1 MTRTLLFDAMTT
13 IKQKAL
19 RIRAWMRTYER
30 YVVPIALVS
39 GFVIDTQVFT
49 RVDVLWNDL
58 LLFGFIVAAAVGI
71 TLFNMGEER
80 ILRGWVTTAI
90 ASAMPLVVQ
99 FAFGSLF
106 KGLIIFYGRS
116 ASLTS
121 SWVFVFTLAAL
132 LIFSEVFINNYR
144 RFRYQMVLLF
154 LFVLLYNAFY
164 LPVVLGSIGPVIFLL
179 SIAVSLAMVGVF
191 AFALGY
197 IIPKR
202 LAETRPFLIRAFLAI
217 AAGFIILYAL
227 NVIPPLPLALKDEG
241 VLHSLT
247 RVGDTYQ
254 ATYEQDPW
262 YDWLPTY
269 APVFHEAPGDTVYI
283 YTALFVPTKIR
294 LTLKHEWQRYDTA
307 SKRWTTTD
315 IVSFP
320 VAGGRDGGYRGY
332 SKKSG
337 LAPGAWR
344 VNVITDYGAII
355 SRIDFSVEAVDT
367 PVPVIEAT
375 Y

>member
-1 MTRTLLFDAMTT
+1 MTT

-19 RIRAWMRTYER
+19 RIRAWMRKYER
-30 YVVPIALVS
+30 YVVPVALVS
-39 GFVIDTQVFT
+39 GFLIDTQVFT

-58 LLFGFIVAAAVGI
+58 LLFGFIVAAAFGI

-80 ILRGWVTTAI
+80 ILHGWVTTAI
-90 ASAMPLVVQ
+90 ASAMPFVVQ

-121 SWVFVFTLAAL
+121 SWIFVFTLAAL
-132 LIFSEVFINNYR
+132 LIFSEVFIHNYR

-164 LPVVLGSIGPVIFLL
+164 LPVVLGSIGPMIFLL
-179 SIAVSLAMVGVF
+179 SIAVSLLMIGVF
-191 AFALGY
+191 VFALGY

-202 LAETRPFLIRAFLAI
+202 LAESRPFLIRAFLAI

-294 LTLKHEWQRYDTA
+294 LTLKHEWQRYDTG
-307 SKRWTTTD
+307 SKRWMTTD

-337 LAPGAWR
+337 LVPGAWR

-367 PVPVIEAT
+367 PVPLTEAT